1 VKKREQ
7 LEARAAHAF
16 ARRERT
22 RIWKAKF
29 KTSGLHFRRC
39 QLFLRAVVR
48 EFPLLSSAIDILFKL
63 SSAIDILFKHI
74 TTTLDDDSSSR
85 VAPTPRHSCSI
96 LSQSINILFNNSILP
111 LGVSG

>member
-1 VKKREQ
+1 MKKREQ

-48 EFPLLSSAIDILFKL
+48 EFPLLSSAIDILFK
-63 SSAIDILFKHI
+63 HI